1 MYLLAMPKYD
11 TNLHDYLQNCGNAF
25 NMNKRFQMILKIL
38 EALDYIHQQKQCHL
52 DIKPSNIFL
61 NLQQN
66 QWDEKNCVLADF
78 GLSCRIGVQ
87 QTRAG
92 TPGFASPEQ
101 CSDKADDR

>member
-1 MYLLAMPKYD
+1 MPKYD
-11 TNLHDYLQNCGNAF
+11 TNLHDYLQNCGNGF
-25 NMNKRFQMILKIL
+25 NMNKRFKMTLKIL
-38 EALDYIHQQKQCHL
+38 EALSYIHQQNQCHL

-66 QWDEKNCVLADF
+66 QWDENNCVLADF

-101 CSDKADDR
+101 CADKADDR